1 MAKAKSQAAQG
12 QQARPRPRAA
22 QRVDPERLNRLLIL
36 GGVIAVILLAFGVIG
51 YGWYA
56 TQIKPLSKTVLRVG
70 DTKFS
75 LGHLERRM
83 QLTPS
88 NSPGAYVGDQLIQL
102 PDVTLNTLEFE
113 ALLLE

>member
-22 QRVDPERLNRLLIL
+22 QRVDPERFNRLLIL

-51 YGWYA
+51 YGWDA

-70 DTKFS
+70 DTKVSF
-75 LGHLERRM
+75 GHLERRM
-83 QLTPS
+83 ELELTD
-88 NSPGAYVGDQLIQL
+88 SPGAYQGESIR
-102 PDVTLNTLEFE
+102 
-113 ALLLE
+113 